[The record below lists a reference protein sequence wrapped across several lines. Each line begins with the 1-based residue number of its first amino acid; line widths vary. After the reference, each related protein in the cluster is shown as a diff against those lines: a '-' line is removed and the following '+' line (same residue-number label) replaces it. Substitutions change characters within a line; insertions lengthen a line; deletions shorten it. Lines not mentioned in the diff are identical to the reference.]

1 MEIASADKRAPMPYE
16 MAGEK
21 PWEAISFP
29 AFKLVFFRD
38 RHT

>member
-1 MEIASADKRAPMPYE
+1 MPYE

-29 AFKLVFFRD
+29 MFELFTFSLPA
-38 RHT
+38 H